1 MAGAYKSNWMSLE
14 EALEYLDF
22 ITEDRRERFKQLQAA
37 VCDGKIVVRARG
49 MEIDRSYYWNA
60 HISND
65 PDYAE
70 QVDGRLRR
78 EFLSCDPSLI
88 DLDRCGDAVEFLR
101 AEVVGLFGG
110 PPRTEASTVP
120 KVSERAIKEFCKDYI
135 ERECAAGRRPTQMGC
150 EHVARDEGFR
160 PSRGQ
165 LRATFQELF
174 QSKTGDDVRR
184 GRPLKP
190 QA

>member
-101 AEVVGLFGG
+101 ALL
-110 PPRTEASTVP
+110 PPRGCS
-120 KVSERAIKEFCKDYI
+120 
-135 ERECAAGRRPTQMGC
+135 AAWLRRPSAFFF
-150 EHVARDEGFR
+150 ARI
-160 PSRGQ
+160 RGAPAQ
-165 LRATFQELF
+165 P
-174 QSKTGDDVRR
+174 D
-184 GRPLKP
+184 
-190 QA
+190 